1 MINLRAQ
8 FFYASFRFSL
18 KKGGRDGDDGTEEV
32 TVLKLVEKSTLSTLQ
47 RASLVE
53 KSSQKP
59 PKRMRVLSDA
69 LKTSNYGSEPML
81 QNCGISI
88 STGFTQVDGR
98 VLPSPRVPEEYSTKF
113 DGSSILK
120 RVGEGAR
127 FGSSW
132 LERWMKERENT
143 DDDEEKISDKILK
156 VDTWKP
162 PLRSLKGKEEVCLRT
177 ADNSPQTLLALSSS
191 RRHGAPSMAMQGTRT
206 TCPTRTLLELRM
218 MIPNCHNRLEAALAD
233 LKGALQVQV
242 AHMLEIESI
251 CYASNSWHVG
261 QFYVLFQAELEE
273 SNEKEGPEIDD
284 AKSTIDEVEKV
295 VGTTEA

>member
-1 MINLRAQ
+1 
-8 FFYASFRFSL
+8 
-18 KKGGRDGDDGTEEV
+18 
-32 TVLKLVEKSTLSTLQ
+32 
-47 RASLVE
+47 
-53 KSSQKP
+53 
-59 PKRMRVLSDA
+59 A

-206 TCPTRTLLELRM
+206 TCPTRTLLELRVWICLLNCFWEITKVSDDMENVLADSRM

-233 LKGALQVQV
+233 LKGAL
-242 AHMLEIESI
+242 
-251 CYASNSWHVG
+251 
-261 QFYVLFQAELEE
+261 
-273 SNEKEGPEIDD
+273 
-284 AKSTIDEVEKV
+284 
-295 VGTTEA
+295 

>member
-1 MINLRAQ
+1 
-8 FFYASFRFSL
+8 
-18 KKGGRDGDDGTEEV
+18 
-32 TVLKLVEKSTLSTLQ
+32 
-47 RASLVE
+47 
-53 KSSQKP
+53 
-59 PKRMRVLSDA
+59 
-69 LKTSNYGSEPML
+69 
-81 QNCGISI
+81 
-88 STGFTQVDGR
+88 
-98 VLPSPRVPEEYSTKF
+98 
-113 DGSSILK
+113 
-120 RVGEGAR
+120 
-127 FGSSW
+127 
-132 LERWMKERENT
+132 MKERENT

-206 TCPTRTLLELRM
+206 TCPTRTLLELRVWICLLNCFWEITKVSDDMENVLADSRM